1 MCMLGKNGYLYLAV
15 KSGGRGAKLMTTD
28 TIDNF
33 LFLQKA
39 SKNVFS
45 GNVRGLSN
53 NRFKMSHQ
61 SDLALYKLYV
71 LKACYWFF
79 LKTTTFKANSRG
91 TSEMFRSQPGN
102 QTKVSAT
109 ALTSGQQENWDQR
122 TDIPNLGE
130 KNGWSTQFIKI
141 AKQQQLNLDM
151 EFISPRKSSFKM
163 AS

>member
-1 MCMLGKNGYLYLAV
+1 MESGVLTNRLNVPAEMCMLGKNGYLYLAV

-71 LKACYWFF
+71 LKACY
-79 LKTTTFKANSRG
+79 
-91 TSEMFRSQPGN
+91 
-102 QTKVSAT
+102 
-109 ALTSGQQENWDQR
+109 
-122 TDIPNLGE
+122 
-130 KNGWSTQFIKI
+130 
-141 AKQQQLNLDM
+141 
-151 EFISPRKSSFKM
+151 
-163 AS
+163 